1 MSSLRF
7 EPIAIELARV
17 LSLAK
22 LLPADLLEQERSD
35 PPRVTDGQVPWPAEV
50 AEFMLHYM
58 ALVRT
63 AGKLLGAPPFERLAR
78 LYDQLEEEY
87 QPSGPPQSPVY
98 NSYAMQH
105 VLAEVPQGSARETPY
120 SVLARLTQADPRRPL
135 HELAQTLADSHLDL
149 YRVVGAAGSGA
160 ELVHVRSEAVVSVL
174 VAGPFL
180 RDEDLVLARVLRFGE
195 RAFIADAPYL
205 LKASAQDWL
214 AYLERVAGA
223 HASSAAD
230 RAAQSRSLPAG
241 AKLSAKQ
248 LAQRRKQRQLAASES
263 GTGQALVRHLKYG
276 ASERFWCEYIL
287 QAYAGERNDIVYL
300 AGVPDR
306 PETLPHADTSKE
318 P

>member
-1 MSSLRF
+1 MSTVRF

-17 LSLAK
+17 LSLPK
-22 LLPADLLEQERSD
+22 LLPADLLEMGSEQPKARQGEA
-35 PPRVTDGQVPWPAEV
+35 PWPAEV
-50 AEFMLHYM
+50 EEFMLHYM

-105 VLAEVPQGSARETPY
+105 ILAEVPQGLARETPY
-120 SVLARLTQADPRRPL
+120 SVLARLTRAEPRQRL

-149 YRVVGAAGSGA
+149 YRVVRAAGSGA
-160 ELVHVRSEAVVSVL
+160 ELVHVRSEAPLSVL
-174 VAGPFL
+174 ITGPFL

-195 RAFIADAPYL
+195 GAFIADSPYL

-223 HASSAAD
+223 HAGSAAD
-230 RAAQSRSLPAG
+230 RAAQARSLPAG
-241 AKLSAKQ
+241 AKLSARQ
-248 LAQRRKQRQLAASES
+248 LAERRKQRQLAASES
-263 GTGQALVRHLKYG
+263 GASEALVRHLKCG
-276 ASERFWCEYIL
+276 SSDRFWCEYIL
-287 QAYAGERNDIVYL
+287 QAYAGERNGIVYL

-306 PETLPHADTSKE
+306 PETLPHADA
-318 P
+318 